1 MDDSIA
7 NARREEA
14 IERKRDAERREFDQ
28 IMKPLAEP
36 ITLLKETAR
45 ELLRRTSTVPYL
57 SAERDTRGE
66 AERIMDAIEDAE
78 KGIRRSIR
86 DAVEV

>member
-14 IERKRDAERREFDQ
+14 IERKRDAERKEFDQ

-36 ITLLKETAR
+36 LTLLKETAR

-78 KGIRRSIR
+78 AGIRRSIR